1 MRSHTQRHRSGLR
14 APRPHFPP
22 DIEPFSDDEPD
33 NEAEDISFN
42 NIDDNGNSGSVDLS
56 SYRNASHRSCPVCK
70 HYEFNAVVLPCGHT
84 ALCLKCAL
92 KYYYH
97 QRKCP
102 VCQKAIS
109 TVHRIYL

>member
-1 MRSHTQRHRSGLR
+1 MRRQRGDLR
-14 APRPHFPP
+14 APRPRFPP
-22 DIEPFSDDEPD
+22 DIEPFSDEEPD
-33 NEAEDISFN
+33 NEGEDISFN
-42 NIDDNGNSGSVDLS
+42 NIDDNDDSGAVDLS
-56 SYRNASHRSCPVCK
+56 SYRNASHRNCPLCK
-70 HYEFNAVVLPCGHT
+70 QYEFNAVLLPCGHT

-109 TVHRIYL
+109 TIHRIYL